1 MDKAKRYYYNLM
13 GWDYDTGIPLPQKV
27 EELGIA

>member
-13 GWDYDTGIPLPQKV
+13 GWDAKGVPLPEKL
-27 EELGIA
+27 EELCIE